1 VIAALSGWLVAS
13 LAAALALVAWRLLA
27 IRTEAVARAS
37 HELRGPI
44 TAARLGLE
52 FGVRSGQVAPDRLRA
67 IDLEL
72 DRAALA
78 LDDLGGAGVIH
89 RAHRACG
96 LATVGE
102 VELRELV
109 ASSVEAWRATA
120 DSHGVALRL
129 RWSAGAGAVLGDR
142 LRIAQATGNLIA
154 NAIEHGGGVVE
165 VRGGQEHDRVRI
177 EVVDGG
183 PGLPA
188 PVAELTRRA
197 RRRRSG
203 RGRGL
208 AIAVAV
214 AEAHGGRL
222 AAAPCERGARLVL
235 ELPVA
240 RGPRRGPGTS
250 A

>member
-1 VIAALSGWLVAS
+1 MIAALSGWLVAS
-13 LAAALALVAWRLLA
+13 LAATLALVAWRLLA

-89 RAHRACG
+89 RAHRGCG

-120 DSHGVALRL
+120 DSRGVALRL
-129 RWSAGAGAVLGDR
+129 RWSAGPGAVLGDR
-142 LRIAQATGNLIA
+142 LRIAQATANLIA

-165 VRGGQEHDRVRI
+165 VRGGQEHDRVRV
-177 EVVDGG
+177 EVLDGG

-197 RRRRSG
+197 RRR
-203 RGRGL
+203 L

-222 AAAPCERGARLVL
+222 AAAPCDSGARLVL

-240 RGPRRGPGTS
+240 RGPRRGP
-250 A
+250 APPV

>member
-13 LAAALALVAWRLLA
+13 LAAAVALVAWRLLA

-52 FGVRSGQVAPDRLRA
+52 LGVRSGQVAPDRLRA

-78 LDDLGGAGVIH
+78 LDDLGGAGAIH
-89 RAHRACG
+89 RTRRGCG

-102 VELRELV
+102 FELRELV

-120 DSHGVALRL
+120 DAQGVTLRL
-129 RWSAGAGAVLGDR
+129 CWNGGAGAVLGDR
-142 LRIAQATGNLIA
+142 LRVAQATGNLIA
-154 NAIEHGGGVVE
+154 NAIEHGGGVIE
-165 VRGGQEHDRVRI
+165 IRGGRDRDRVRL
-177 EVVDGG
+177 EVIDGG

-188 PVAELTRRA
+188 PVAELARQRA
-197 RRRRSG
+197 RRRAG
-203 RGRGL
+203 RGHGL

-235 ELPVA
+235 ELPAA
-240 RGPRRGPGTS
+240 RGPATS

>member
-1 VIAALSGWLVAS
+1 MIAALSGWLVAS

-89 RAHRACG
+89 RAHRGCG

-120 DSHGVALRL
+120 DSRGVALRL
-129 RWSAGAGAVLGDR
+129 RWSAGAGAQVGGAGSR
-142 LRIAQATGNLIA
+142 SPWRSPRRTGAVSRRRHATAAPGWCSSCRWR
-154 NAIEHGGGVVE
+154 EGRGGGLLRQSE
-165 VRGGQEHDRVRI
+165 STLGRGG
-177 EVVDGG
+177 
-183 PGLPA
+183 GLRSA
-188 PVAELTRRA
+188 ASSGRA
-197 RRRRSG
+197 RW
-203 RGRGL
+203 L
-208 AIAVAV
+208 
-214 AEAHGGRL
+214 
-222 AAAPCERGARLVL
+222 
-235 ELPVA
+235 
-240 RGPRRGPGTS
+240 
-250 A
+250 